1 MRSGVNCN
9 KFGAGFSDPFLA
21 GANTEKST
29 VAGLL
34 GKFGIGIEV
43 DGLKGSVTGM
53 GANGLGDWLGGGMEK
68 LILEN

>member
-1 MRSGVNCN
+1 MRSGVNWS
-9 KFGAGFSDPFLA
+9 KFAAGFSDPFLA

-29 VAGLL
+29 VSGLL

-43 DGLKGSVTGM
+43 DGLKGCC
-53 GANGLGDWLGGGMEK
+53 ANGLGDWLGGGMEK